1 MQFTSLLEEAADDPT
16 AYAGKFKEILDQQT
30 ALKEKRADILEKNK
44 SCATANQRIKDAAQ
58 IMENASPQ
66 IAEWDEFAIRQLVE
80 SVKVISKDEIM
91 VTLKGGIEI
100 RQRLTNEE

>member
-1 MQFTSLLEEAADDPT
+1 
-16 AYAGKFKEILDQQT
+16 
-30 ALKEKRADILEKNK
+30 
-44 SCATANQRIKDAAQ
+44 
-58 IMENASPQ
+58 MENASPQ